1 MFQRKRIFV
10 LISCVCRGLAWM
22 IIRMF
27 EIPSWPIQRS
37 TSAVSAETC
46 ANAMDAQT
54 VFGSLSSSP
63 SEYCSHCPMKNT
75 LRPTI
80 TNTFLE
86 LNTGKSKIKCQPR
99 TTSVHSN
106 FVPSLKHI
114 LKERLNLGSFQ
125 MVQIWPEQYVKVKQK
140 LFYQSPPKPKI
151 QTPNHMSTASLP
163 NLSWHRKRGRA
174 LNSTKHGSARDAA
187 TECVTSLMQGES
199 LCSGRH
205 DPICVRTG
213 RTFWQGTNALPN
225 TCRIWV
231 LISVREMTQLIEWR
245 SSSKPAWRPSIA
257 LTLDNDN
264 MFACVM
270 IRHENPFGNNA
281 VTNIDCFRYSGY
293 KKYFDDLQSINKWD
307 EKIIWKLY

>member
-10 LISCVCRGLAWM
+10 VISCVCRGLAWM

-99 TTSVHSN
+99 TTSVHTN
-106 FVPSLKHI
+106 FVPSLK
-114 LKERLNLGSFQ
+114 LTFWKKDWPLGSFYCHFKWFRYDPSSMWRLNKSFFISRLQ
-125 MVQIWPEQYVKVKQK
+125 NQKSKLPITCQQRHSQIWADTGSEDEP
-140 LFYQSPPKPKI
+140 
-151 QTPNHMSTASLP
+151 STLP
-163 NLSWHRKRGRA
+163 NMDQHAMPRRRVSHLWCKESHFAPGATTRSASEPEEHFDREPTRCQIHVAFECWFQYGKW
-174 LNSTKHGSARDAA
+174 LN
-187 TECVTSLMQGES
+187 
-199 LCSGRH
+199 
-205 DPICVRTG
+205 
-213 RTFWQGTNALPN
+213 
-225 TCRIWV
+225 
-231 LISVREMTQLIEWR
+231 
-245 SSSKPAWRPSIA
+245 
-257 LTLDNDN
+257 
-264 MFACVM
+264 
-270 IRHENPFGNNA
+270 
-281 VTNIDCFRYSGY
+281 
-293 KKYFDDLQSINKWD
+293 
-307 EKIIWKLY
+307 